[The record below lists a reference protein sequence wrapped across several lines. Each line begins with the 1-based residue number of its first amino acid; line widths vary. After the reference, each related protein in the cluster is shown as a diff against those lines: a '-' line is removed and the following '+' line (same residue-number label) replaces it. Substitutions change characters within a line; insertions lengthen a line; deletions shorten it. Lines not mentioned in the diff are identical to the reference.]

1 MLDGLLLI
9 STAAFILI
17 GGVVGARLLGAGIR
31 ARERS
36 DIIIGF
42 ALFDLSAV
50 AYPLI
55 LLGSIG
61 VLPLAAARWV
71 YAGAML
77 ALALGWACVFVFT
90 RRVFRQR
97 EGWALGLLGVGV
109 VGIAY
114 GAVAGIQHGLS
125 APTALALSDPAGP
138 VFVLQIAAI
147 AAYAWTAAEGFRA
160 WRLALRRVRLGLSD
174 AVVANRFLLWGWVGV
189 FAIVT
194 VAPSVV
200 VGLAGGDVAANVPA
214 RLANVL
220 GGSACAV
227 AMQLAFLP
235 PARYR
240 AWIERRAVA

>member
-1 MLDGLLLI
+1 MYACRGEVLLRRQ
-9 STAAFILI
+9 
-17 GGVVGARLLGAGIR
+17 VQRVGAHHAGFGQVHRRLRVPGAL
-31 ARERS
+31 EH
-36 DIIIGF
+36 
-42 ALFDLSAV
+42 V
-50 AYPLI
+50 AY
-55 LLGSIG
+55 LGG
-61 VLPLAAARWV
+61 
-71 YAGAML
+71 
-77 ALALGWACVFVFT
+77 
-90 RRVFRQR
+90 
-97 EGWALGLLGVGV
+97 E
-109 VGIAY
+109 
-114 GAVAGIQHGLS
+114 H
-125 APTALALSDPAGP
+125 
-138 VFVLQIAAI
+138 
-147 AAYAWTAAEGFRA
+147 
-160 WRLALRRVRLGLSD
+160 RLALRRVRLGLSD